1 MYIEKDDSFIMNRNV
16 ISFNKIFDKN
26 ELRNL
31 LGWFITNYG
40 SIKTKSFLDRLK
52 SFSLEY
58 ATGAGIS
65 LGLGDLQ
72 IPSSKVYMMKNA
84 ESILRGIRKRYRNS
98 KVNSVDIFKREN
110 DIWSIISE
118 NLKNEVLNNLRRIDL
133 LNPLYIMT
141 VSGARGNLAQAK
153 QLVGMRGFMSDSQG
167 NVIDLPIKSNFKEGL
182 NIVEYFIS
190 CYGARKGLIDTAL
203 KTANSGY
210 LTRRLIYAA
219 QGLVINQSNCFTQF
233 TISVVILKK
242 KKEKYRSLKSK
253 LLGRIIAKTIKDE
266 KSGKVLISFG
276 QDICNVRFDLL
287 KL

>member
-1 MYIEKDDSFIMNRNV
+1 MKTENV
-16 ISFNKIFDKN
+16 LNFNTIFDKN

-31 LGWFITNYG
+31 IGWFIANYG
-40 SIKTKSFLDRLK
+40 SIKTKILLDRLK
-52 SFSLEY
+52 NFSLTY
-58 ATGAGIS
+58 ATSAGIS

-72 IPSSKVYMMKNA
+72 IPSSKVYMVKNA
-84 ESILRGIRKRYRNS
+84 ENILGGIKKRYRNS
-98 KVNSVDIFKREN
+98 KVNSVEVSKREN
-110 DIWSIISE
+110 EIWSIISE

-133 LNPLYIMT
+133 VNPLYIMT

-153 QLVGMRGFMSDSQG
+153 QLIGMRGFMSDTQG

-210 LTRRLIYAA
+210 LTRRLVYSA
-219 QGLVINQSNCFTQF
+219 QGLVIKKSDCFTRL
-233 TISVVILKK
+233 TTLVVVLRNE
-242 KKEKYRSLKSK
+242 KEKYRSLKSK
-253 LLGRIIAKTIKDE
+253 LLGRIIAETIRDE
-266 KSGKVLISFG
+266 KSGKILFSFG
-276 QDICNVRFDLL
+276 QDICNVRVELL

>member
-1 MYIEKDDSFIMNRNV
+1 MKTENII
-16 ISFNKIFDKN
+16 IFNTMFDKN

-31 LGWFITNYG
+31 IGWFISNYG
-40 SIKTKSFLDRLK
+40 SMRTKILLDRLK
-52 SFSLEY
+52 DFSLTY
-58 ATGAGIS
+58 ATRAGIS
-65 LGLGDLQ
+65 LGLGDLH
-72 IPSSKVYMMKNA
+72 IPSSKIYMVKNA
-84 ESILRGIRKRYRNS
+84 DSIMRGMTKRYMNN
-98 KVNSVDIFKREN
+98 KVNSAEVFKREN

-133 LNPLYIMT
+133 VNSLYLMT

-167 NVIDLPIKSNFKEGL
+167 NVLDLPIKSNFKEGL

-210 LTRRLIYAA
+210 LTRRLVYAA
-219 QGLVINQSNCFTQF
+219 QELVIKKPDCFTQF
-233 TISVVILKK
+233 TKRVVIIKK
-242 KKEKYRSLKSK
+242 EKEKYRSLKSK
-253 LLGRIIAKTIKDE
+253 LLGRIIAQTIKDE
-266 KSGKVLISFG
+266 KSGKILFSFG
-276 QDICNVRFDLL
+276 QDICNVRIELL

>member
-1 MYIEKDDSFIMNRNV
+1 MKTENV
-16 ISFNKIFDKN
+16 VNFNTIFDKN

-31 LGWFITNYG
+31 IGWFIANYG
-40 SIKTKSFLDRLK
+40 SIKTKILLDRLK
-52 SFSLEY
+52 NFSLTY
-58 ATGAGIS
+58 ATSAGIS

-72 IPSSKVYMMKNA
+72 IPPSKVYMVKNA
-84 ESILRGIRKRYRNS
+84 ENIMGGMKKRYRNS
-98 KVNSVDIFKREN
+98 KVNSVEVSKREN
-110 DIWSIISE
+110 EIWSIVSE

-133 LNPLYIMT
+133 VNPLYIMT

-153 QLVGMRGFMSDSQG
+153 QLIGMRGFMSDTQG

-210 LTRRLIYAA
+210 LTRRLVYSA
-219 QGLVINQSNCFTQF
+219 QGLVIKKSDCFTQL
-233 TISVVILKK
+233 TTLVVVLKNE
-242 KKEKYRSLKSK
+242 KEKYRSLKSK
-253 LLGRIIAKTIKDE
+253 LLGRIIAETIRDE
-266 KSGKVLISFG
+266 KSGKILFSFG
-276 QDICNVRFDLL
+276 QDICNVRVELL